1 MSQDMMRGHL
11 DGLVLAV
18 LATGP
23 THGYGLIEAL
33 RDRSGGV
40 FDLPEGSV
48 YPACTGLE
56 RAGLVASGWSEV
68 GGRRRRVYSLTPPGA
83 APPRSGAASGGRS
96 RRRWSGCSAARPGRA
111 PGSRVG
117 GGAMTYRSIEGYVDD
132 LAWRLRVGSARS
144 AARSQRGHGASRRSG
159 RRGGGGRVTRRRPR
173 RVGRRRASVL
183 RRSWRPSSI
192 GTARCTVRASRRGR
206 WSRA

>member
-23 THGYGLIEAL
+23 SHGYGLIEAL

-48 YPACTGLE
+48 YPALHRLE

-68 GGRRRRVYSLTPPGA
+68 GGRRRRVYCLTAAGPPRRRGA
-83 APPRSGAASGGRS
+83 AQ
-96 RRRWSGCSAARPGRA
+96 
-111 PGSRVG
+111 RVAVVLGG
-117 GGAMTYRSIEGYVDD
+117 GGAG
-132 LAWRLRVGSARS
+132 
-144 AARSQRGHGASRRSG
+144 
-159 RRGGGGRVTRRRPR
+159 
-173 RVGRRRASVL
+173 
-183 RRSWRPSSI
+183 
-192 GTARCTVRASRRGR
+192 VRRRGR
-206 WSRA
+206 AGRRVRGREAAR